1 MANRFPLI
9 VDSSTQ
15 RIKEIAVGDNIDLT
29 NSGIANADH
38 VQSTGTTV
46 GVSTVTTSNIT
57 TANITTATVSTSL
70 DVDGAYTSSVSAVAA
85 LDIDLSA
92 SNYFTKTIAGD
103 STFTFS
109 NPPASGTVGSFTLE
123 VNYSSGN
130 ITWPG
135 SVYWNGNG
143 QTAPTITAGKVQL
156 YMFVTR
162 DGGTTYRGAL
172 LADYDS

>member
-29 NSGIANADH
+29 KSGIANADH
-38 VQSTGTTV
+38 LQSTGTTV
-46 GVSTVTTSNIT
+46 GVTTVT
-57 TANITTATVSTSL
+57 TANITTATVSTTL
-70 DVDGAYTSSVSAVAA
+70 DVDGAYTSSVSAVGA

-92 SNYFTKTIAGD
+92 SNYFTKTIAGN

-135 SVYWNGNG
+135 SVYWNGAG

>member
-1 MANRFPLI
+1 MADRFPLI

-15 RIKEIAVGDNIDLT
+15 RIKEIAAGDNIDLT
-29 NSGIANADH
+29 GSGLVNAVH

-46 GVSTVTTSNIT
+46 GVTTVTTT
-57 TANITTATVSTSL
+57 L
-70 DVDGAYTSSVSAVAA
+70 DVDGAYTSSVSAVGA

-92 SNYFTKTIAGD
+92 SNYFTKTINGN

-123 VNYSSGN
+123 LTYTSGT

-135 SVYWNGNG
+135 SVYWNGTG

-156 YMFVTR
+156 FVFSTR
-162 DGGTTYRGAL
+162 DGGTTYRGAV

>member
-29 NSGIANADH
+29 SSGIANADH

-46 GVSTVTTSNIT
+46 GVSTVTT
-57 TANITTATVSTSL
+57 ANITTATISTSL
-70 DVDGAYTSSVSAVAA
+70 DVDGAYTSSVSAVGA

-123 VNYSSGN
+123 LTYTSGN

-135 SVYWNGNG
+135 SVYWNAAG

>member
-46 GVSTVTTSNIT
+46 GVTTVTTT
-57 TANITTATVSTSL
+57 L
-70 DVDGAYTSSVSAVAA
+70 DVDGAYTSSVSAVGA

-123 VNYSSGN
+123 VNYTSGN

-143 QTAPTITAGKVQL
+143 QTAPTITGGKVQL

>member
-29 NSGIANADH
+29 KSGIANADH

-46 GVSTVTTSNIT
+46 GVSTVTTS
-57 TANITTATVSTSL
+57 L
-70 DVDGAYTSSVSAVAA
+70 DVDGAYTSSVSAVGA

-135 SVYWNGNG
+135 SVYWNGAG

>member
-46 GVSTVTTSNIT
+46 GVTTVT
-57 TANITTATVSTSL
+57 TANITAL
-70 DVDGAYTSSVSAVAA
+70 DVDGAYTSSVSAVGA

-92 SNYFTKTIAGD
+92 SNYFTKTIAGN

-123 VNYSSGN
+123 LTYSSGT

-143 QTAPTITAGKVQL
+143 QTSPTITAGKVQL
-156 YMFVTR
+156 FVFSTR
-162 DGGTTYRGAL
+162 DGGTTYRGAV

>member
-29 NSGIANADH
+29 KSGIANADH
-38 VQSTGTTV
+38 LQSTGTTV
-46 GVSTVTTSNIT
+46 GVTTVT
-57 TANITTATVSTSL
+57 TANITTATVSTTL
-70 DVDGAYTSSVSAVAA
+70 DVDGAYTSSVSAVGA

-135 SVYWNGNG
+135 SVYWNGAG

>member
-1 MANRFPLI
+1 MADRFPLI

-15 RIKEIAVGDNIDLT
+15 RIKEIAAGDNIDLT
-29 NSGIANADH
+29 GSGLVNAVH

-46 GVSTVTTSNIT
+46 GVTTIT
-57 TANITTATVSTSL
+57 TTL

-123 VNYSSGN
+123 VNYTGGD
-130 ITWPG
+130 ILWPT

>member
-46 GVSTVTTSNIT
+46 GVSTVTT
-57 TANITTATVSTSL
+57 ANITTATVSTTL

-135 SVYWNGNG
+135 SVYWNGAG

-172 LADYDS
+172 LADYDN

>member
-1 MANRFPLI
+1 MADRFPLI

-15 RIKEIAVGDNIDLT
+15 RIKEIAAGDNIDLT
-29 NSGIANADH
+29 GSGLVNAVH

-46 GVSTVTTSNIT
+46 GVSTVT

-70 DVDGAYTSSVSAVAA
+70 DVDGAYTSSVSAVGA

-135 SVYWNGNG
+135 SVYWNGAG

>member
-46 GVSTVTTSNIT
+46 GVTTVTTT
-57 TANITTATVSTSL
+57 L
-70 DVDGAYTSSVSAVAA
+70 DVDGAYTSSVSAVGA

-92 SNYFTKTIAGD
+92 SNYFTKTINGN

-123 VNYSSGN
+123 LTYTSGT

-156 YMFVTR
+156 FVFSTR
-162 DGGTTYRGAL
+162 DGGTTYRGAV

>member
-29 NSGIANADH
+29 KSGIANADH
-38 VQSTGTTV
+38 LQSTGTTV
-46 GVSTVTTSNIT
+46 GVTTIT
-57 TANITTATVSTSL
+57 TTL
-70 DVDGAYTSSVSAVAA
+70 DVDGAYTSSVSAVGA

-92 SNYFTKTIAGD
+92 SNYFTKTINGN

-123 VNYSSGN
+123 LTYTSGT

-135 SVYWNGNG
+135 SVYWNGTG

-156 YMFVTR
+156 FVFSTR
-162 DGGTTYRGAL
+162 DGGTTYRGAV

>member
-1 MANRFPLI
+1 MADRFPLI

-15 RIKEIAVGDNIDLT
+15 RIKEIAAGDNIDLT
-29 NSGIANADH
+29 GSGLVNAVH

-46 GVSTVTTSNIT
+46 GVTTIT
-57 TANITTATVSTSL
+57 TTL

-103 STFTFS
+103 SEFTFS

-123 VNYSSGN
+123 VNYTSGN

-135 SVYWNGNG
+135 SVYWNGAG

>member
-29 NSGIANADH
+29 KSGIANADH

-46 GVSTVTTSNIT
+46 GIT
-57 TANITTATVSTSL
+57 TITTTL
-70 DVDGAYTSSVSAVAA
+70 DVDGAYTSSVSAVGA

-92 SNYFTKTIAGD
+92 SNYFTKTIAGN

-123 VNYSSGN
+123 VNYSSGT
-130 ITWPG
+130 IVWPS

>member
-29 NSGIANADH
+29 KSGIANADH

-46 GVSTVTTSNIT
+46 GVTTVTTT
-57 TANITTATVSTSL
+57 L
-70 DVDGAYTSSVSAVAA
+70 DVDGAYTSSVSAVGA

-92 SNYFTKTIAGD
+92 SNYFTKTINGN

-123 VNYSSGN
+123 LTYTSGT

-135 SVYWNGNG
+135 SVYWNGTG

-156 YMFVTR
+156 FVFSTR
-162 DGGTTYRGAL
+162 DGGTTYRGAV

>member
-46 GVSTVTTSNIT
+46 GVSTVT
-57 TANITTATVSTSL
+57 TSL

-123 VNYSSGN
+123 LTYTSGT

-135 SVYWNGNG
+135 SVYWNGTG

-156 YMFVTR
+156 FVFSTR
-162 DGGTTYRGAL
+162 DGGTTYRGAV

>member
-46 GVSTVTTSNIT
+46 GVSTVT

-123 VNYSSGN
+123 VNYTSGN
-130 ITWPG
+130 IDWPTT
-135 SVYWNGNG
+135 VYWNGNG
-143 QTAPTITAGKVQL
+143 QTAPDITAGKVQL

>member
-46 GVSTVTTSNIT
+46 GVSTVTTS
-57 TANITTATVSTSL
+57 L

-85 LDIDLSA
+85 LDIDLSV

-135 SVYWNGNG
+135 SVYWNGAG

>member
-1 MANRFPLI
+1 MANSFPLI

-46 GVSTVTTSNIT
+46 GVTTVT
-57 TANITTATVSTSL
+57 TANITTATVSTTL
-70 DVDGAYTSSVSAVAA
+70 DVDGAYTSSVSAVGA

-135 SVYWNGNG
+135 SVYWNGAG

>member
-29 NSGIANADH
+29 KSGIANADH

-46 GVSTVTTSNIT
+46 GVTTIT
-57 TANITTATVSTSL
+57 TTL

-92 SNYFTKTIAGD
+92 SNYFTKTINGN

-123 VNYSSGN
+123 LTYTSGT

-135 SVYWNGNG
+135 SVYWNGTG

-156 YMFVTR
+156 FVFSTR
-162 DGGTTYRGAL
+162 DGGTTYRGAV

>member
-29 NSGIANADH
+29 KSGIANADH
-38 VQSTGTTV
+38 LQSTGTTV
-46 GVSTVTTSNIT
+46 GVTTVTTT
-57 TANITTATVSTSL
+57 L
-70 DVDGAYTSSVSAVAA
+70 DVDGAYTSSVSAVGA

-92 SNYFTKTIAGD
+92 SNYFTKTIAGN

-123 VNYSSGN
+123 LTYSSGT

-135 SVYWNGNG
+135 SVYWNGTG

>member
-46 GVSTVTTSNIT
+46 GVTTVTTT
-57 TANITTATVSTSL
+57 L
-70 DVDGAYTSSVSAVAA
+70 DVDGAYTSSVSAVGA

-135 SVYWNGNG
+135 SVYWNGAG

>member
-29 NSGIANADH
+29 KSGIANADH

-46 GVSTVTTSNIT
+46 GVTTVTTT
-57 TANITTATVSTSL
+57 L

-85 LDIDLSA
+85 LDIDLSV

-135 SVYWNGNG
+135 SVYWNGAG

>member
-46 GVSTVTTSNIT
+46 GVTTVTTT
-57 TANITTATVSTSL
+57 L
-70 DVDGAYTSSVSAVAA
+70 DVDGAYTGSVSAVGA

-92 SNYFTKTIAGD
+92 SNYFTKTINGN

-123 VNYSSGN
+123 LTYTSGT

-156 YMFVTR
+156 FVFSTR
-162 DGGTTYRGAL
+162 DGGTTYRGAV

>member
-46 GVSTVTTSNIT
+46 GVTTVTTT
-57 TANITTATVSTSL
+57 L
-70 DVDGAYTSSVSAVAA
+70 DVDGAYTSSVSAVGA

-92 SNYFTKTIAGD
+92 SNYFTKTINGN

-123 VNYSSGN
+123 LTYTSGT

>member
-46 GVSTVTTSNIT
+46 GVTTVTTT
-57 TANITTATVSTSL
+57 L

-123 VNYSSGN
+123 VNYTSGN

-135 SVYWNGNG
+135 SVYWNAAG

>member
-29 NSGIANADH
+29 KSGIANADH
-38 VQSTGTTV
+38 LQSTGTTV
-46 GVSTVTTSNIT
+46 GVTTVTTT
-57 TANITTATVSTSL
+57 L
-70 DVDGAYTSSVSAVAA
+70 DVDGAYTSSVSAVGA

-92 SNYFTKTIAGD
+92 SNYFTKTIAGN

-123 VNYSSGN
+123 LTYSSGT

-135 SVYWNGNG
+135 SVYWNGTG

-156 YMFVTR
+156 FVFSTR
-162 DGGTTYRGAL
+162 DGGTTYRGAV

>member
-46 GVSTVTTSNIT
+46 GVTTVTTT
-57 TANITTATVSTSL
+57 L
-70 DVDGAYTSSVSAVAA
+70 DVDGAYTSSVSAVGA

-123 VNYSSGN
+123 VNYTGGD
-130 ITWPG
+130 ILWPG

>member
-1 MANRFPLI
+1 MADRFPLI

-15 RIKEIAVGDNIDLT
+15 RIKEIAAGDNIDLT
-29 NSGIANADH
+29 GSGLVNAVH

-46 GVSTVTTSNIT
+46 GVTTIT
-57 TANITTATVSTSL
+57 TTL
-70 DVDGAYTSSVSAVAA
+70 DVDGACTSSVSAVAA

-103 STFTFS
+103 SEFTFS

-123 VNYSSGN
+123 VNYTSGN

-135 SVYWNGNG
+135 SVYWNGAG

>member
-46 GVSTVTTSNIT
+46 GVTTVTTT
-57 TANITTATVSTSL
+57 L
-70 DVDGAYTSSVSAVAA
+70 DVDGAYTSSVSAVGA

>member
-29 NSGIANADH
+29 KSGIANADH

-46 GVSTVTTSNIT
+46 GVTTVT
-57 TANITTATVSTSL
+57 TANITTATVSTTL
-70 DVDGAYTSSVSAVAA
+70 DVDGAYTSSVSAVGA

-92 SNYFTKTIAGD
+92 SNYFTKTLAGD

-123 VNYSSGN
+123 VNYTGGD
-130 ITWPG
+130 ILWPG
-135 SVYWNGNG
+135 SVYWNGAG

>member
-46 GVSTVTTSNIT
+46 GVTTVTTT
-57 TANITTATVSTSL
+57 L
-70 DVDGAYTSSVSAVAA
+70 DVDGAYTSSVSAVGA

-92 SNYFTKTIAGD
+92 SNYFTKTINGN

-135 SVYWNGNG
+135 SVYWNGAG

>member
-29 NSGIANADH
+29 KSGIANADH

-46 GVSTVTTSNIT
+46 GVTTVT
-57 TANITTATVSTSL
+57 TANITTATVSTTL
-70 DVDGAYTSSVSAVAA
+70 DVDGAYTSSVSAVGA

-135 SVYWNGNG
+135 SVYWNGAG

>member
-46 GVSTVTTSNIT
+46 GVTTVTTT
-57 TANITTATVSTSL
+57 L
-70 DVDGAYTSSVSAVAA
+70 DVDGAYTSSVSAVGA

-92 SNYFTKTIAGD
+92 SNYFTKTINGN

-123 VNYSSGN
+123 LTYTSGT

-135 SVYWNGNG
+135 SVYWNGTG

-156 YMFVTR
+156 FVFSTR
-162 DGGTTYRGAL
+162 DGGTTYRGAV

>member
-46 GVSTVTTSNIT
+46 GVTTVTTT
-57 TANITTATVSTSL
+57 L
-70 DVDGAYTSSVSAVAA
+70 DVDGAYTSSVSAVGA

-123 VNYSSGN
+123 VNYTSGN

-135 SVYWNGNG
+135 SVYWNGAG

>member
-1 MANRFPLI
+1 MADRFPLI

-15 RIKEIAVGDNIDLT
+15 RIKEIAAGDNIDLT
-29 NSGIANADH
+29 GSGLVNAVH

-46 GVSTVTTSNIT
+46 GVTTIT
-57 TANITTATVSTSL
+57 TTL

-92 SNYFTKTIAGD
+92 SNYFTKTISGN

-123 VNYSSGN
+123 VNYTGGD
-130 ITWPG
+130 ILWPT

>member
-46 GVSTVTTSNIT
+46 GVTTVTTT
-57 TANITTATVSTSL
+57 L
-70 DVDGAYTSSVSAVAA
+70 DVDGAYTGSVSAVGA

-92 SNYFTKTIAGD
+92 SNYFTKTINGN

-123 VNYSSGN
+123 LTYTSGT

-135 SVYWNGNG
+135 AVYWNGTG

-156 YMFVTR
+156 FVFSTR
-162 DGGTTYRGAL
+162 DGGTTYRGAV

>member
-1 MANRFPLI
+1 MANKFPLI

-29 NSGIANADH
+29 KSGIANADH

-46 GVSTVTTSNIT
+46 GVTTVTTT
-57 TANITTATVSTSL
+57 L
-70 DVDGAYTSSVSAVAA
+70 DVDGAYTGSVSAVGA

-135 SVYWNGNG
+135 SVYWNGAG